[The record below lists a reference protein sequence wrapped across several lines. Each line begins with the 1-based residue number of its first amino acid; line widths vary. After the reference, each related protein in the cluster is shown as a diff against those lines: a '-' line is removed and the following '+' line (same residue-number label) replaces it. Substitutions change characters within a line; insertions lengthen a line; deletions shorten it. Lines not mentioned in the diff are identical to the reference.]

1 MDGVVGMGQRI
12 HLYYSDDLPAW
23 PAARLIERLARED
36 RRSLGCRFGQP
47 FDPRRLTT
55 IQDVS
60 CIVET
65 YEDWSI
71 HCGGNLNGTFADLD
85 SWSGLLI
92 QVRDG
97 DHLMLVNP
105 AHSRTRRTLTIAHEF
120 GHLALG
126 HRPIIIENDV
136 GMRENR
142 YSDDQERE
150 ATAYGASLLLPYAP
164 LLQML
169 RQDASVRGIAHHY
182 GVSVAAVEM
191 RLKFTGL
198 WGLQQR

>member
-1 MDGVVGMGQRI
+1 MGQRI
-12 HLYYSDDLPAW
+12 YLYYSNDLPASPVERW
-23 PAARLIERLARED
+23 IECLARED

-47 FDPRRLTT
+47 FDPRQLTK

-65 YEDWSI
+65 YENWSI
-71 HCGGNLNGTFADLD
+71 HCGGNLNETFADLD

-105 AHSRTRRTLTIAHEF
+105 AHSHTRRTLTIAHEF

-126 HRPIIIENDV
+126 HRPILVENDV

-142 YSDDQERE
+142 YSDMQERE
-150 ATAYGASLLLPYAP
+150 ATAYGAALLLPYAP

-169 RQDASVRGIAHHY
+169 RQGAPMREIAHHY

-198 WGLQQR
+198 WSLQQR

>member
-1 MDGVVGMGQRI
+1 MGQRI
-12 HLYYSDDLPAW
+12 YLYYSGDLPASPVERW
-23 PAARLIERLARED
+23 IERLARED
-36 RRSLGCRFGQP
+36 RRSLSCRFGQP
-47 FDPRRLTT
+47 FDPRSLTR

-65 YEDWSI
+65 YEDWAA

-126 HRPIIIENDV
+126 HRPIMVENNV
-136 GMRENR
+136 GMRENQ
-142 YSDDQERE
+142 YSDIQERE
-150 ATAYGASLLLPYAP
+150 ATAYGAALLLPYAP
-164 LLQML
+164 LLQMV
-169 RQDASVRGIAHHY
+169 RQGAPIRGIAHHY

>member
-1 MDGVVGMGQRI
+1 
-12 HLYYSDDLPAW
+12 LN
-23 PAARLIERLARED
+23 
-36 RRSLGCRFGQP
+36 
-47 FDPRRLTT
+47 
-55 IQDVS
+55 
-60 CIVET
+60 ET
-65 YEDWSI
+65 
-71 HCGGNLNGTFADLD
+71 LADLD

-97 DHLMLVNP
+97 DYLMLVNP

-126 HRPIIIENDV
+126 HRPILIENDV

-142 YSDDQERE
+142 YSDIQERD
-150 ATAYGASLLLPYAP
+150 ATAYGAALLLPYAP
-164 LLQML
+164 LLQTL
-169 RQDASVRGIAHHY
+169 RQGASMRGIAYHY

>member
-1 MDGVVGMGQRI
+1 MQKMIPV
-12 HLYYSDDLPAW
+12 
-23 PAARLIERLARED
+23 ERLARED

-55 IQDVS
+55 IQDVR

-71 HCGGNLNGTFADLD
+71 HCGGNLHGTFADLD

-142 YSDDQERE
+142 YSDAQEHE

-169 RQDASVRGIAHHY
+169 RQGASIRGIAHQASIMASATPF
-182 GVSVAAVEM
+182 VSLCEAKALKHLRKGAFEDSDIM
-191 RLKFTGL
+191 RSAHKWPT
-198 WGLQQR
+198 R

>member
-1 MDGVVGMGQRI
+1 MTE
-12 HLYYSDDLPAW
+12 HDLTPRADC
-23 PAARLIERLARED
+23 AAIA
-36 RRSLGCRFGQP
+36 S
-47 FDPRRLTT
+47 PRHDANKAFT
-55 IQDVS
+55 
-60 CIVET
+60 
-65 YEDWSI
+65 
-71 HCGGNLNGTFADLD
+71 DLD
-85 SWSGLLI
+85 DWSGLLP

-97 DHLMLVNP
+97 DHLMLLNS

-126 HRPIIIENDV
+126 HRPVIIENDV
-136 GMRENR
+136 GMCENR
-142 YSDDQERE
+142 YSDDPERE

-169 RQDASVRGIAHHY
+169 RQRASMRGIAHHY
-182 GVSVAAVEM
+182 SVSVAAVEM

>member
-1 MDGVVGMGQRI
+1 MGQRI
-12 HLYYSDDLPAW
+12 YLYYSGDLPASPVERW
-23 PAARLIERLARED
+23 IECLARED
-36 RRSLGCRFGQP
+36 RRSLGCRFGEP
-47 FDPRRLTT
+47 FDPRQLTK

-60 CIVET
+60 WVVET
-65 YEDWSI
+65 YEDWAA

-92 QVRDG
+92 QLRDG

-126 HRPIIIENDV
+126 HRPILIENDV

-142 YSDDQERE
+142 YSDVQERE
-150 ATAYGASLLLPYAP
+150 ATAYGAALLLPYAP

-169 RQDASVRGIAHHY
+169 RQGAPIRGIAHHY